1 MASILAL
8 SCSISGSIPLENKTT
23 ETQIEYETTLHA
35 RFAMSAVIRSAPS
48 AGAKA
53 KQLHWQISCGG
64 IGLRYVAYN
73 FRKGAYGT
81 FAFVKLSVGLRQ
93 HFHGCKKLRTFGLF
107 KHFLLPPKLCCRFC
121 NSRYVS
127 TKFRRS

>member
-93 HFHGCKKLRTFGLF
+93 RFHSCKKLRTFGLF

-121 NSRYVS
+121 NARYAS
-127 TKFRRS
+127 AKFRSL